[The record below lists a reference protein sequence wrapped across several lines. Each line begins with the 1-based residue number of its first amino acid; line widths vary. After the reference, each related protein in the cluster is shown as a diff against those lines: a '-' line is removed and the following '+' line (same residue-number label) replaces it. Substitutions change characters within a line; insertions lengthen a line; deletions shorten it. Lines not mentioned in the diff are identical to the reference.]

1 MIDSRVRPSG
11 AVAAEAQ
18 QRFHAQAFAAALE
31 QGGVAVAQA
40 VELGDEVAAEL
51 ARGVHALRQV
61 GELGVLVLEQM
72 DEVGERH
79 FVAGSEP
86 RMRSATDSV
95 PDCFWCVAEFLRCSM
110 SPSAAADRLASSCCS
125 CSGSSLMPLGS
136 SVIEIGRPEARP
148 GV

>member
-1 MIDSRVRPSG
+1 MRSASVTSLLKRP
-11 AVAAEAQ
+11 
-18 QRFHAQAFAAALE
+18 
-31 QGGVAVAQA
+31 
-40 VELGDEVAAEL
+40 
-51 ARGVHALRQV
+51 
-61 GELGVLVLEQM
+61 
-72 DEVGERH
+72 
-79 FVAGSEP
+79 P